1 MIKNK
6 FYLDWHIAYDHHRK
20 SDVFYCDG
28 YRGHTPVVDINYM
41 GKIVQISCDGEMDFE
56 YKDFRVRNCDDLF
69 DAGITSDLIWHKVI
83 ENYEISGN
91 ENTPWFDAYL
101 LDESNNWEHL
111 DMVNG
116 DIDDIIHSVQKFM
129 LEITR

>member
-1 MIKNK
+1 MTEDRFNFK
-6 FYLDWHIAYDHHRK
+6 WHEPYNHHRK

-28 YRGHTPVVDINYM
+28 YRGHVPIVDIEYM
-41 GKIVQISCDGEMDFE
+41 GKIVQISCDGELDFN
-56 YKDFRVRNCDDLF
+56 YKDLRIRNCDDLIE
-69 DAGITSDLIWHKVI
+69 AGIASDFVWHKVI

-101 LDESNNWEHL
+101 LDESNQWEHL

-116 DIDDIIHSVQKFM
+116 NIDDIISSVQKFM
-129 LEITR
+129 LEMMR